1 MVFSFILTKI
11 QIFDII
17 PLEKQ
22 RKEQITMDDNEK
34 FTFEEV
40 VELTENGYE
49 EEMVWWFMN
58 VLNDVID
65 NKQHMVTRQL
75 KKELSKVFANDKL
88 RSLLISTIELAE
100 MAEFKMDSYS
110 EFDLVLDYLLE
121 IGEKLK

>member
-1 MVFSFILTKI
+1 
-11 QIFDII
+11 
-17 PLEKQ
+17 
-22 RKEQITMDDNEK
+22 MDDNEK

-40 VELTENGYE
+40 DKLTQHGYE

-58 VLNDVID
+58 LLNDVID
-65 NKQHMVTRQL
+65 NKQHMVTREL

-100 MAEFKMDSYS
+100 MAEFKMDSYA
-110 EFDLVLDYLLE
+110 EFNLVLDYLLE